1 MNIAFIGAGNL
12 ATNLAQALAGA
23 GHNIVSVYSRTMQS
37 AAALAEKM
45 GNPGIATDELERVTA
60 ADVYIISVKD
70 DAVESIVKRW
80 PSKFGNRLVVHTA
93 GTLPMQLISSAS
105 EHYGVLYPLQTFSK
119 NKSVD
124 FKNITCFIE
133 GNDEIAK
140 STIRTLASS
149 ISPSV
154 VELSSED
161 RMHLHVA
168 AVFACNFVNHMI
180 ALGYEIMERHNIPT
194 SALMPLIEETI
205 SKLHTMHPHD
215 GQTGPARRGDTKVME
230 AHLSELADSQEL
242 QTIYSILSKS
252 ISKRFEQQTD

>member
-45 GNPGIATDELERVTA
+45 GAPSIATDDIERVTT

-80 PSKFGNRLVVHTA
+80 PTKFGNCLVVHTS
-93 GTLPMQLISSAS
+93 GTLHMHLISSTAK
-105 EHYGVLYPLQTFSK
+105 HYGVLYPLQTFSK
-119 NKSVD
+119 NKAVD
-124 FKNITCFIE
+124 FSKITFFVE

-149 ISPSV
+149 ISPLVS
-154 VELSSED
+154 ELSSED
-161 RMHLHVA
+161 RKHLHVA
-168 AVFACNFVNHMI
+168 AVFASNFVNHTI
-180 ALGYEIMERHNIPT
+180 ALSYEILERHNIPT
-194 SALMPLIEETI
+194 SALLPLIEETV

-252 ISKRFEQQTD
+252 ISKRFKQQPD